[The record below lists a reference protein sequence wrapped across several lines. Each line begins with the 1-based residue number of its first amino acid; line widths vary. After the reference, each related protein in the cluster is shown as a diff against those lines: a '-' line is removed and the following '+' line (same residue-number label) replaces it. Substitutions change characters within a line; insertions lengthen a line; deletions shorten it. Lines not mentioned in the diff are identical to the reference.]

1 MPAPLE
7 PITTVRRL
15 DHVAL
20 RSADPR
26 RAARWYQNMLGLE
39 ERYVGAFGPESPIT
53 VGVGECSLSLFP
65 GTGASFE
72 HVAFEL
78 DPDTFANAMAALD
91 ARGITYRVADHRIAT
106 SLYLTDPDGTTVELT
121 TYHPQGATMAADPKH
136 VVTRIVEDMFNEHNL
151 AAADRL
157 VAPDCVDH
165 SGFPGQPAG
174 LAGMKAR
181 WGMMFAAFPD
191 FRVTIDDL
199 VAEGDKVSMRATGR
213 GTHDG
218 EFFGVPATGKPVVFT
233 EINLS
238 RIVNGHMVEHW
249 AQRSTLEVLQQIG
262 AVPA

>member
-1 MPAPLE
+1 MHQPLK
-7 PITTVRRL
+7 PIAKVRRL

-20 RSADPR
+20 RSADPK
-26 RAARWYQNMLGLE
+26 RASSWYRDMLGLE
-39 ERYVGAFGPESPIT
+39 ERYAGIFGPESPIT

-65 GTGASFE
+65 GEGASFE

-78 DPDTFANAMAALD
+78 DSDAFAHAMASFD
-91 ARGITYRVADHRIAT
+91 NHGITYRIADHRVAT

-121 TYHPQGATMAADPKH
+121 TYHSQGATMAADPKH
-136 VVTRIVEDMFNEHNL
+136 VVTRIVEDMFNQHNL
-151 AAADRL
+151 AAADRY

-165 SGFPGQPAG
+165 SGFPGQPDG

-181 WGMMFAAFPD
+181 WQMMFAAFSD
-191 FRVTIDDL
+191 FRITIDDL

-218 EFFGVPATGKPVVFT
+218 EFFGAAATGKPVVFT

-249 AQRSTLEVLQQIG
+249 AQRSTLEVLKQIG